1 MTPVGLA
8 QPWAHSPWSHLVRS
22 TLPALPC
29 RGAAP
34 GESRE
39 HVTRTHAWRRGGSL
53 GTVRA
58 GLTSKSRLPTS
69 LFTPDWRDR
78 FLSCDTTTT
87 PSRVSWQSSSRRSA
101 RWATELR
108 ERRSVVGGGWGRARP
123 WGGGEVWGAWGR
135 VQGGM
140 CRLYTTHLQG
150 APVTQIGSEWH
161 PLVSCSVQLAQPYP
175 AAGPGRCTHFS
186 MASMVFSS
194 RSPDPVWGSWGG
206 SLGPGLPPS
215 PTPASSPLVSPS

>member
-78 FLSCDTTTT
+78 FSSCDTTTT

-150 APVTQIGSEWH
+150 APVTQT
-161 PLVSCSVQLAQPYP
+161 
-175 AAGPGRCTHFS
+175 RK
-186 MASMVFSS
+186 
-194 RSPDPVWGSWGG
+194 
-206 SLGPGLPPS
+206 
-215 PTPASSPLVSPS
+215 